1 MAENSKR
8 MNGRTAENLTRLGL
22 SGFILSL
29 VLVLPTLV
37 SKAGEKAGESDAM
50 ESKAHQVASQ
60 NQALPIDIDSS
71 PLPTS
76 KGAFVSL
83 GARGKLNG
91 SETKSGFV
99 QAGLFS
105 KIAPPANC
113 SAESIIY
120 YAERAPESFDNA
132 RNGTLYGV
140 KTHISATRVGE
151 IEGYNACALVAHA
164 ILKRAGCSWARYTA
178 SAKALYDMAWKKG
191 WRPSRIQKAGC
202 LVAWNSRAEGWR
214 PRIGRGIHKPD
225 KGAKKVRFRHVGITT
240 GTWMA
245 MDNTSLS
252 GRPSAG
258 VTLRPI
264 RYEAPMFLCP
274 PRS

>member
-1 MAENSKR
+1 MAKNTRR
-8 MNGRTAENLTRLGL
+8 MTGRTAENLTRLGL
-22 SGFILSL
+22 CGFILSL

-37 SKAGEKAGESDAM
+37 TKAGETKPDPVATN
-50 ESKAHQVASQ
+50 SKVQKTASNKQ
-60 NQALPIDIDSS
+60 EAPTDIDAS
-71 PLPTS
+71 PLPAG

-83 GARGKLNG
+83 DAGSQLNNI
-91 SETKSGFV
+91 EKKSGFV

-113 SAESIIY
+113 SPESIIY

-132 RNGTLYGV
+132 KNGTLYGV

-191 WRPSRIQKAGC
+191 WRPSRLQKAGC
-202 LVAWNSRAEGWR
+202 IVAWNSRAEGWR
-214 PRIGRGIHKPD
+214 PRIGRGIHKSD
-225 KGAKKVRFRHVGITT
+225 ASAKKVRFRHIGITT

-274 PRS
+274 PKS